1 MGYTTEDHEQGIM
14 MTKIELDLN
23 QMLGFEYDSEGEPIG
38 QKDFRNEV
46 ANLAAA
52 QLIGEYRNDIK
63 AEVRAKIGD
72 VVQDEIR
79 DVVREAMAG
88 EIQQRTP
95 WGETKGTPQTILE
108 MVRTSLEAFLSGTTT
123 GSDHYGNR
131 KPQNLRQLIDE
142 VAREVLSKDLR
153 EAVAKAKKQI
163 NAEIK
168 NRALKGAVDA
178 LATVVR

>member
-1 MGYTTEDHEQGIM
+1 M
-14 MTKIELDLN
+14 KIELDLN
-23 QMLGFEYDSEGEPIG
+23 QMLGFEVDEETGEPIG

-46 ANLAAA
+46 ANVAAA

-72 VVQDEIR
+72 VVTEEIR

-88 EIQQRTP
+88 PIQQRTP

-108 MVRTSLEAFLSGTTT
+108 MVRTHLEAFLSGTTSN
-123 GSDHYGNR
+123 GNDPWGNR
-131 KPQNLRQLIDE
+131 KPGNLRQLIEE
-142 VAREVLSKDLR
+142 VAREVMSKELR
-153 EAVAKAKKQI
+153 ENVAEAKKQI
-163 NAEIK
+163 NDEIRK
-168 NRALKGAVDA
+168 RALKGAVDA